1 MRPDLNT
8 NGQHPATSPT
18 ALSITGDSV
27 SSDEVQPLEQWLLTE
42 GSPSSAHL
50 CYSPQDLHLSRS
62 HPADRS
68 LDAVADLH
76 PMFSL
81 VDFNNSLYQKPQQ
94 DLSYKGQ
101 PSLPMVGA
109 SLQGCKSSQIPAEQP
124 RSHRGEG
131 YQGIP
136 SEHTPNLYNC
146 VSISVSSSSV
156 LTSTNV
162 ETSGLDP
169 VQFPQSSSSQV
180 LPLSQ
185 QLTLT
190 KVPSNSPSIRESL
203 MDPQPSGASLEE
215 SSERYSLP
223 QGGESLDIKQ
233 EPDEEKEL
241 GFQSIGLQ
249 DITLDDGKTP
259 TRTVLN

>member
-18 ALSITGDSV
+18 GLSTTGDSI

-50 CYSPQDLHLSRS
+50 CYSPQDLHLT
-62 HPADRS
+62 DRS

-94 DLSYKGQ
+94 DMSYKGQ
-101 PSLPMVGA
+101 PSLPMVGG

-136 SEHTPNLYNC
+136 SEHTHNLYSRG
-146 VSISVSSSSV
+146 SISVSSTSV
-156 LTSTNV
+156 LASANV

-169 VQFPQSSSSQV
+169 VQFPQSSSSQI
-180 LPLSQ
+180 LPLSHQ
-185 QLTLT
+185 PTLA
-190 KVPSNSPSIRESL
+190 KVPSNSPSVRESL
-203 MDPQPSGASLEE
+203 MDPHPSSASLEE

-223 QGGESLDIKQ
+223 QGGGSLDIKQ
-233 EPDEEKEL
+233 EPGEEKEL
-241 GFQSIGLQ
+241 GFQSVGLR

-259 TRTVLN
+259 RRTVLNE